1 MRETSPIPATKP
13 YQPGIMEPVPP
24 VARYVLF
31 NLAGSG
37 VTADDIKQAL
47 TRLTPLVD
55 GSDVVVGLGPSLVQ
69 ALGVEIPNL
78 HEFPDFSRAGV
89 KVAVTPGTLWCWLR
103 GSDLGDLLHVTRK
116 VQKALAPAFAVR
128 HAIDAFRHAYKEGGH
143 GHDLTGFEDGTENPV
158 AEAAEEAAFAH
169 GMGEGIDGSSYVA
182 VQQWVHDLDAFEA
195 LGDQDKDHAFGRRL
209 ADNEEIEDAPETAHV
224 KRTAQESFDP
234 EAFVL
239 RRSMPWMASLQAG
252 LMFVAFGKSL
262 QAFEQ
267 QMRRMAGHDDGIVD
281 AMFSISKP
289 VTGAYFWCPPMRDG
303 RLDLRR
309 LGLGVT

>member
-1 MRETSPIPATKP
+1 MRETSPVPADKP
-13 YQPGIMEPVPP
+13 YQPGIFEGIPA

-31 NLAGSG
+31 DLADPG
-37 VTADDIKQAL
+37 VDAAAIKEAL

-55 GSDVVVGLGPSLVQ
+55 GSDVVVGIGPSLVK
-69 ALGVEIPNL
+69 ALGAEIPGL
-78 HEFPDFSRAGV
+78 HEYPEFSRGEI
-89 KVAVTPGTLWCWLR
+89 KVPVTPGTLWCWLR

-116 VQKALAPAFAVR
+116 VQKALAPAFKVR
-128 HAIDAFRHAYKEGGH
+128 YAIDAFRHAWKEGGQ
-143 GHDLTGFEDGTENPV
+143 GHDLTGFEDGTENPKG
-158 AEAAEEAAFAH
+158 EAAEEAAFAH
-169 GMGEGIDGSSYVA
+169 GLGDGLDGSSYVA

-195 LGDQDKDHAFGRRL
+195 LEDHIRDQHIGRRL
-209 ADNEEIEDAPETAHV
+209 SDNEEIEDAPETAHV

-239 RRSMPWMASLQAG
+239 RRSMPWMAGMKAG
-252 LMFVAFGKSL
+252 LMFVAFGKSH

-281 AMFSISKP
+281 AMFSISQP
-289 VTGAYFWCPPMRDG
+289 VTGAYFWCPPMRQG

>member
-1 MRETSPIPATKP
+1 MRETSSTPATKP
-13 YQPGIMEPVPP
+13 YQPGIFDAIPA

-31 NLAGSG
+31 NLSG
-37 VTADDIKQAL
+37 PAVDAAAIKEAL

-55 GSDVVVGLGPSLVQ
+55 GSDVVVGLGPSLVK
-69 ALGVEIPNL
+69 ALGAEIPNL
-78 HEFPDFSRAGV
+78 HEYPDFSRGEV
-89 KVAVTPGTLWCWLR
+89 KVPVTPGTLWCWLR

-116 VQKALAPAFAVR
+116 VQKALAPAFTVR
-128 HAIDAFRHAYKEGGH
+128 HVTDAFRHSWQEGGH

-158 AEAAEEAAFAH
+158 GDAAEEAAFAH
-169 GMGEGIDGSSYVA
+169 GLGEGIDGSSYVA

-195 LGDQDKDHAFGRRL
+195 LEDEARDFHIGRRL
-209 ADNEEIEDAPETAHV
+209 SDNEELEDAPETAHV

-239 RRSMPWMASLQAG
+239 RRSMPWMMSMQAG
-252 LMFVAFGKSL
+252 LMFVAFGRSH

-281 AMFSISKP
+281 AMFRISKP

-309 LGLGVT
+309 LGLGMA

>member
-1 MRETSPIPATKP
+1 M
-13 YQPGIMEPVPP
+13 
-24 VARYVLF
+24 
-31 NLAGSG
+31 
-37 VTADDIKQAL
+37 
-47 TRLTPLVD
+47 
-55 GSDVVVGLGPSLVQ
+55 
-69 ALGVEIPNL
+69 
-78 HEFPDFSRAGV
+78 
-89 KVAVTPGTLWCWLR
+89 TPGTLWCWLR

-116 VQKALAPAFAVR
+116 VQKALAPAFHVR
-128 HAIDAFRHAYKEGGH
+128 HVVDAFRHSWKEGGH

-158 AEAAEEAAFAH
+158 GEAAEEAAFAH
-169 GMGEGIDGSSYVA
+169 GLGEGVDGSSYVA

-195 LGDQDKDHAFGRRL
+195 LEDQARDFHIGRRL
-209 ADNEEIEDAPETAHV
+209 ADNEELEDAPETAHV

-239 RRSMPWMASLQAG
+239 RRSMPWMLSMQAG
-252 LMFVAFGKSL
+252 LMFVAFGRSH

-281 AMFSISKP
+281 AMFKISRP

-309 LGLGVT
+309 LGLGVA